1 MFSLHRG
8 FPMKSAITLLSMA
21 TLLVASGSIGSAA
34 EPLAPVTQRFTG
46 APEETPDFQ
55 RHLVP
60 LLGKL
65 GCNGRACHGSF
76 QGQGGFQLS
85 LFGYD
90 FKMDHAGL
98 SDRVATDDPAASYAL
113 EKATLVTEHEGGKR
127 MEPGSWEY
135 NLFMNWIAGGAQP
148 VTEDAPKLVRLHVTP
163 AEILF
168 ESDGEQ
174 AQLKAVAEWSDGTLE
189 DVTPLCRFQSNDTQ
203 IVTVTVDGLVSA
215 GEPGDSHVVAFYDNA
230 VVPIQVIRPV
240 SDQTGAKY
248 PQIAASTPVD
258 ALVLEKLSK
267 LGIIPSERADD
278 AQFLR
283 RVSLDLAGTL
293 PTSEEVREFVA
304 DTSVDKRSA
313 KIDELLETPAYAAWW
328 ATKLCDF
335 TGNSDEQLVN
345 VRPNNVASREWYDW
359 IHKRVADNMPYDE
372 LVAGMVLGR
381 SRQEGEDYREY
392 SARQSEWFHNGSEN
406 QFAQEPTLPHF
417 WARRN
422 FRMPE
427 DRVVAFAHAF
437 LGIRIQCA
445 QCHKHPFDQWT
456 QDDFANFQ
464 GFFASTTFAQNG
476 ADRRTYQEMVDEL
489 GVESKRAGDLRRELV
504 NLLRDGKTVPFPEVV
519 TRPAGGNERGRR
531 QGRRRNAERVDEAR
545 LLGGEPINLAAL
557 EDPREPL
564 MDWLRSQEN
573 PLFARA
579 FVNRVWAAYFNR
591 GIVEPTDD
599 LSLANP
605 PSNEALL
612 DYLARGFVESGYDM
626 KWVHR
631 AIANSDTY
639 QRSWQPNETNEYD
652 ERNFSRAIPR
662 RIPAE
667 VAYDAIQMA
676 TLSDERTQSY
686 LHDLTDRAIAMPG
699 VPRGAARYRGEFY
712 ALSVFGK
719 SARENNCDCE
729 RSAEPS
735 LLQTIY
741 LRNDDDLLSQIDR
754 PREGWLREITR
765 DAGLTFN
772 ARSAGPERPANYE
785 ATITRLERQI
795 KQFRKREASP
805 EAIKRAEQRLR
816 EYRRQYDNDGAEQ
829 RSSEGKDD
837 QSLARDTALK
847 IIEEAYL
854 RTLSRLPTEQE
865 QQVAVTYLDEADQPV
880 DGLRDLVWSLLNTKE
895 FIVNH

>member
-1 MFSLHRG
+1 
-8 FPMKSAITLLSMA
+8 MKSALTLLSMA
-21 TLLVASGSIGSAA
+21 TLLVACGSIGTAA
-34 EPLAPVTQRFTG
+34 EPLAPVTQRFAGTS
-46 APEETPDFQ
+46 EETPDFQ

-76 QGQGGFQLS
+76 QGQGGFRLS

-90 FKMDHAGL
+90 FQMDHEGL
-98 SDRVATDDPAASYAL
+98 SERIDTDDPAASYAL

-135 NLFMNWIAGGAQP
+135 NIFLNWIAAGAQP
-148 VTEDAPKLVRLHVTP
+148 VAEDAPKLVQLHVTP
-163 AEILF
+163 TEILF
-168 ESDGEQ
+168 ESKKEQ
-174 AQLKAVAEWSDGTLE
+174 AQLRAIAEWSDGTLE

-203 IVTVTVDGLVSA
+203 IATVTADGVVSA
-215 GEPGDSHVVAFYDNA
+215 VEPGDSHVVAFYDNA
-230 VVPIQVIRPV
+230 VVAVPVLRPI
-240 SDQTGAKY
+240 SGLTGETY

-258 ALVLEKLSK
+258 EMVLAKLSK
-267 LGIIPSERADD
+267 LGIVPSEQADD
-278 AQFLR
+278 AEFLR
-283 RVSLDLAGTL
+283 RVSLDIAGTL
-293 PTSEEVREFVA
+293 PTADEVREFLA
-304 DTSVDKRSA
+304 DTSPDKRSA

-335 TGNSDEQLVN
+335 TGNSDQQLNN
-345 VRPNNVASREWYDW
+345 VRPNNVAGREWYDW

-372 LVAGMVLGR
+372 LVAGLVLAS
-381 SRQEGEDYREY
+381 SRQEGEDYREF
-392 SARQSEWFHNGSEN
+392 SARQSEWFHRGAEN
-406 QFAQEPTLPHF
+406 RFADEPTLPHF

-422 FRMPE
+422 FRSPE
-427 DRVVAFAHAF
+427 DRAVGFAYTF

-456 QDDFANFQ
+456 QDDFEDFQ
-464 GFFASTTFAQNG
+464 GFFARTTYAQNG
-476 ADRRTYQEMVDEL
+476 TDRGAYREMIDEL
-489 GVESKRAGDLRRELV
+489 GVEAKRGGELRRELV
-504 NLLRDGKTVPFPEVV
+504 SLLRDGKTVPFPEVY
-519 TRPAGGNERGRR
+519 TRGARDNERG
-531 QGRRRNAERVDEAR
+531 GRRRNANRTVQEAR
-545 LLGGEPINLAAL
+545 LLGGEAIDLTTL

-564 MDWLRSQEN
+564 MDWLRSQDN

-605 PSNEALL
+605 PCNKALL
-612 DYLARGFVESGYDM
+612 DYLARGFIDSGYDM

-631 AIANSDTY
+631 TIAGSDTY
-639 QRSWQPNETNEYD
+639 QRSWRPNETNQHD
-652 ERNFSRAIPR
+652 ERNFSRAVPR

-676 TLSDERTQSY
+676 TLSSERTQSY
-686 LHDLTDRAIAMPG
+686 LHDLSDRAIALPG
-699 VPRGAARYRGEFY
+699 VPRGNARYRGEYY
-712 ALSVFGK
+712 ALSIFGK

-754 PREGWLREITR
+754 PREGWLHEITR
-765 DAGLTFN
+765 EAGLTFN
-772 ARSAGPERPANYE
+772 ARSTGQQKPANYE
-785 ATITRLERQI
+785 ERIARFERQI
-795 KQFRKREASP
+795 KQFRKRKASP
-805 EAIKRAEQRLR
+805 QAIKRAEQRLR
-816 EYRRQYDNDGAEQ
+816 DYRKQYGDDGAEQ
-829 RSSEGKDD
+829 RSAEDREVE
-837 QSLARDTALK
+837 SLARDTASK

-865 QQVAVTYLDEADQPV
+865 QQVALAYLDEAAQPV
-880 DGLRDLVWSLLNTKE
+880 DGLRDLLWSLLNTKE